1 MQVNII
7 RSEHDQTLA
16 NFIDQHVRLAVNQ
29 FASRVSSI
37 DVRIVE
43 IHGGPDQR
51 CTLQAQLMPRGQVQA
66 EAVRDNAHAAIMQAA
81 RRLSTAVS
89 KHVERGH
96 QAKSIR
102 HKRRNQEDLPSS
114 EISH

>member
-1 MQVNII
+1 MKVNII
-7 RSEHDQTLA
+7 RSDHDQKLA
-16 NFIDQHVRLAVNQ
+16 KFIEQHARLAVNQ
-29 FASRVSSI
+29 FANRVSSI

-43 IHGGPDQR
+43 IHGGQEQR
-51 CTLQAQLMPRGQVQA
+51 CTIDAQLAPRGRVHT
-66 EAVRDNAHAAIMQAA
+66 EAVRSSVHAAIIQAT

-102 HKRRNQEDLPSS
+102 HSRHKRELLRGLELTT
-114 EISH
+114 